1 MPTLQQWRSF
11 YDSWAQRDPHAAS
24 TGDAVPAPE
33 FARLGEVISGWLQL
47 RGDEHVLD
55 VGCASGTLTSQ
66 WTRNA
71 HSAVGVDFSE
81 RLIAV
86 AQQRHGS
93 ERLQFK
99 TAEAAALPFPDH
111 SFDAVACFN
120 VMLSLPDHDYVDRTI
135 AELQRVARPG
145 ARILIGSLPDQ
156 RCQQPFFEMLRTQ
169 APWWRRLGS
178 RIKSWLRP
186 ARPRR
191 TAILWFD
198 IEAIATRLRRNGWQ
212 VEIHEDPPFANH
224 RYYRKSLVITRARGG
239 EA

>member
-1 MPTLQQWRSF
+1 MPTLHQWRSF
-11 YDSWAQRDPHAAS
+11 YDTWAQRDPNVAS
-24 TGDAVPAPE
+24 TGEPLPTPE

-47 RGDEHVLD
+47 RGDEHALD
-55 VGCASGTLTSQ
+55 VGCASGTLTSH
-66 WTRNA
+66 WAGKTR
-71 HSAVGVDFSE
+71 SAIGVDFSE

-93 ERLQFK
+93 ERLRFQ

-111 SFDAVACFN
+111 SFDAVSCYN
-120 VMLSLPDHDYVDRTI
+120 VLLSLPDHEYVARAI

-145 ARILIGSLPDQ
+145 ARILLGSLPDQ
-156 RCQQPFFEMLRTQ
+156 RRQQPFFELLRSQ

-186 ARPRR
+186 RRPRR

-198 IEAIATRLRRNGWQ
+198 IEALATRLRNDGWQ
-212 VEIHEDPPFANH
+212 VEIHDDPPFANY
-224 RYYRKSLVITRARGG
+224 RYYRQSLVIQRTRGSKA
-239 EA
+239 